1 MTLNVLVWHVH
12 GSWTTSF
19 VHGRHR
25 YLLPTGPW
33 GGGRMGRD
41 WPANAVEVAA
51 DRVHEQPVDV
61 VVLQEPGQ
69 IEQAQQLLGG
79 RRVPMIYVEHNT
91 PKGDVPFTRHPVA
104 GREDIP
110 LVHVTHFNDLMW
122 DSGRAPARVIEHGIV
137 DPGERYS
144 GELARAGVVINE
156 PVRRG
161 RVTGTDLL
169 PAFAAKVPLDIFGM
183 GLDGLD
189 DCGGRLEPHGDL
201 PTAELHAELARRRV
215 YLHTT
220 RWTSLGLSL
229 IEAMHLGMPVIALDT
244 TEVLR
249 AVPPGCGLVS
259 TDVNELAEGL
269 RWLVN
274 EPESARRM
282 GKEAREYAL
291 AYYGLE
297 RFLHDWDEL
306 LMEVSS

>member
-1 MTLNVLVWHVH
+1 MVNVLVWHVH

-19 VHGRHR
+19 VQGGHR

-41 WPANAVEVAA
+41 WPANAVEVPF
-51 DRVHEQPVDV
+51 DRVRNEPVDV
-61 VVLQEPGQ
+61 VVVQQPDQ
-69 IEQAQQLLGG
+69 IQLAERLLGG
-79 RRVPMIYVEHNT
+79 RRVPMIYLEHNT
-91 PKGDVPFTRHPVA
+91 PKGDVPSTRHPVSD
-104 GREDIP
+104 RNDIP

-122 DSGRAPARVIEHGIV
+122 DSGLAPTTVIEHGIV
-137 DPGERYS
+137 DPGERYT

-169 PAFAAKVPLDIFGM
+169 PVFAAKVPVDIFGM

-189 DCGGRLEPHGDL
+189 DCRGRLQSHGDL
-201 PTAELHAELARRRV
+201 PTGRLHDELARRRV

-229 IEAMHLGMPVIALDT
+229 IEAMHLAMPVIALAT
-244 TEVLR
+244 TEASR
-249 AVPPGCGLVS
+249 AVPADAGLVS
-259 TDVNELAEGL
+259 TDVDELADGL
-269 RWLVN
+269 HWLAS
-274 EPESARRM
+274 EPESARRI
-282 GKEAREYAL
+282 GKQAREYAL
-291 AYYGLE
+291 ANYGLA
-297 RFLHDWDEL
+297 RFLREWDEL

>member
-1 MTLNVLVWHVH
+1 MLNVLVWHVH

-41 WPANAVEVAA
+41 WPANAVEIPFGQIHRDA
-51 DRVHEQPVDV
+51 VDV
-61 VVLQEPGQ
+61 VVVQDPDQ
-69 IEQAQQLLGG
+69 IQLATRLLDG
-79 RRVPMIYVEHNT
+79 RQVPMIYLEHNT
-91 PKGDVPFTRHPVA
+91 PKGNVPCTRHPIA
-104 GREDIP
+104 DRDDIQ

-122 DSGRAPARVIEHGIV
+122 DSGRAPTTVIEHGVV
-137 DPGERYS
+137 DPGERYT
-144 GELARAGVVINE
+144 GELAHAGVVINE

-189 DCGGRLEPHGDL
+189 DCAGRLQPHGDL
-201 PTAELHAELARRRV
+201 PTFRLHDELAKRRV

-229 IEAMHLGMPVIALDT
+229 IEAMHLGMPVVALAT
-244 TEVLR
+244 TEASR
-249 AVPPGCGLVS
+249 AVPPDCGLVS
-259 TDVNELAEGL
+259 TDVDE
-269 RWLVN
+269 LVN
-274 EPESARRM
+274 GLHWLISEPESARRI
-282 GKEAREYAL
+282 GEKAREHAL
-291 AYYGLE
+291 ANYGLTQ
-297 RFLHDWDEL
+297 FLDHWDEL